1 MLLYNFPFLFKVISP
16 SPSFNTP
23 TLPPTRKQPLH
34 IHPDTVQA
42 GAGGGCLQLLLH
54 HRLAGFP
61 PRWTS
66 SRWVV
71 WILWQKLRFDYNK
84 ICSILLFCIYRTCG
98 GTLCS
103 VQTLVLPKQN
113 IYMEQVSNNRL
124 PRHCAVPQ
132 DPSILKFRKWL
143 LI

>member
-23 TLPPTRKQPLH
+23 ILPPTRKQPLH

-66 SRWVV
+66 FKGELFGFCDKSYVLTITRFVAFYYSVFTGHVV
-71 WILWQKLRFDYNK
+71 
-84 ICSILLFCIYRTCG
+84 G
-98 GTLCS
+98 
-103 VQTLVLPKQN
+103 P
-113 IYMEQVSNNRL
+113 
-124 PRHCAVPQ
+124 CAVCRPWCYPSKISTWSRCPTTGCQ
-132 DPSILKFRKWL
+132 DTVPCPKILPS
-143 LI
+143 

>member
-66 SRWVV
+66 FKGELFGFCDKSYVLT
-71 WILWQKLRFDYNK
+71 IDNNK
-84 ICSILLFCIYRTCG
+84 ICSILLLFCIYRSCG
-98 GTLCS
+98 GTLCRPWCYPS
-103 VQTLVLPKQN
+103 RRSTWSRCPTTGYEDTVPCPKILP
-113 IYMEQVSNNRL
+113 S
-124 PRHCAVPQ
+124 
-132 DPSILKFRKWL
+132 
-143 LI
+143 